1 MIWSVTLILRAS
13 CIVNVE
19 GLQATTVRTEGFNRE
34 AAAGAAELPL
44 KLDRSQNLANSQD
57 FQFHRGR
64 RWR

>member
-1 MIWSVTLILRAS
+1 MIWSVTLILRAFGV
-13 CIVNVE
+13 VNVE
-19 GLQATTVRTEGFNRE
+19 GLQATTFARRALIDG

>member
-1 MIWSVTLILRAS
+1 MIWSVTLILRAFGV
-13 CIVNVE
+13 VNVE
-19 GLQATTVRTEGFNRE
+19 GLQATTFARRALIDE

-57 FQFHRGR
+57 FRFHRGR